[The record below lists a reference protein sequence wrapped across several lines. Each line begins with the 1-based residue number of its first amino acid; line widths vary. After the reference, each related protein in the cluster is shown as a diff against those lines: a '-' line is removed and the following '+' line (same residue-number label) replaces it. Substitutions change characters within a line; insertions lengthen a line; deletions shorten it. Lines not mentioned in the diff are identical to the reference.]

1 MLGKDLKI
9 HKMKIALNLI
19 ATNKYISFVPEILRS
34 VDNYFF
40 PDDELRVVVH
50 TDMEIP
56 ELNLSRK
63 NTFIVRN
70 RIDHEPWPFTTLKRF
85 HYFTKAED
93 LLKDSDYIFYIDV
106 DSLFIGKI
114 DRLNISNKGI
124 FATIHPGLNQGPG
137 TPERN
142 PNSEA
147 YIPIG
152 STNRYFCGGFFGG
165 DTESFLEM
173 SEAIKNAINR
183 DLKKNII
190 AIWHDESHLNKFL
203 MLNEP
208 AKIFNYPFAVA
219 ENLTPIFE
227 TSKIL
232 FLDKNSKGGHEFFR
246 S

>member
-1 MLGKDLKI
+1 MTILI
-9 HKMKIALNLI
+9 NLI
-19 ATNKYISFVPEILRS
+19 ATNKYVNFLDGILNS
-34 VDNYFF
+34 IDQYFF
-40 PDDELRVVVH
+40 KGVKITAIIH
-50 TDMEIP
+50 TNEDISIFIQQFRP
-56 ELNLSRK
+56 SGIQIIK
-63 NTFIVRN
+63 NPIH
-70 RIDHEPWPFTTLKRF
+70 HEPWPFTTLKRF
-85 HYFTKAED
+85 HYFIQAEK
-93 LLKDSDYIFYIDV
+93 LIRKSDFSFYIDV
-106 DSLFIGKI
+106 DSLFI
-114 DRLNISNKGI
+114 DNIGLSDIQDSGI

>member
-1 MLGKDLKI
+1 MPVI
-9 HKMKIALNLI
+9 SLNLI
-19 ATNKYISFVPEILRS
+19 ATNKYLEFLPDILES
-34 VDNYFF
+34 VEKFF
-40 PDDELRVVVH
+40 FKNDRVNIIVH
-50 TDMEIP
+50 TNR
-56 ELNLSRK
+56 ELPKKKFHSERIEV
-63 NTFIVRN
+63 FRN
-70 RIDHEPWPFTTLKRF
+70 EIDHEPWPFTTLKRF
-85 HYFTKAED
+85 HYFIQAEK
-93 LLKDSDYIFYIDV
+93 LIRKSNFSFYIDV
-106 DSLFIGKI
+106 DSLFI
-114 DRLNISNKGI
+114 DNIGLSDIQDSGI

-173 SEAIKNAINR
+173 SEVIKNAINR
-183 DLKKNII
+183 DLEKNII

>member
-1 MLGKDLKI
+1 MTRNPKI
-9 HKMKIALNLI
+9 KISLNII
-19 ATNKYISFVPEILRS
+19 ATNKYLLFLPQLLKSIEEFFFTEHEIFVL
-34 VDNYFF
+34 
-40 PDDELRVVVH
+40 VH
-50 TDMEIP
+50 TNGNIDAIGS
-56 ELNLSRK
+56 NLENICIIK
-63 NTFIVRN
+63 NDIS
-70 RIDHEPWPFTTLKRF
+70 HEDWPFTTLKRF
-85 HYFTKAED
+85 HYFTQAE
-93 LLKDSDYIFYIDV
+93 KIIEKSNFSFYIDV
-106 DSLFIGKI
+106 DSLFIG
-114 DRLNISNKGI
+114 NIGFSDINEKGI

-152 STNRYFCGGFFGG
+152 STNKYFCGGFFGG
-165 DTESFLEM
+165 DSGSFLKM
-173 SEAIKNAINR
+173 SEAIKKAINR

-219 ENLTPIFE
+219 ENLTPIFD

>member
-1 MLGKDLKI
+1 MLVI
-9 HKMKIALNLI
+9 SLNII
-19 ATNKYISFVPEILRS
+19 ATNKYLKFLPDVSES
-34 VDNYFF
+34 VEKFF
-40 PDDELRVVVH
+40 FKNNRINIIVH
-50 TDMEIP
+50 TNG
-56 ELNLSRK
+56 ELPKMKFHSERIEVFK
-63 NTFIVRN
+63 NE
-70 RIDHEPWPFTTLKRF
+70 IDHEPWPFTTLKRF
-85 HYFTKAED
+85 HYFTQAE
-93 LLKDSDYIFYIDV
+93 KIIRRSDFSFYIDV
-106 DSLFIGKI
+106 DSLFI
-114 DRLNISNKGI
+114 DNIEFSNIEASGI

-183 DLKKNII
+183 DLKKNVI

>member
-1 MLGKDLKI
+1 MPVI
-9 HKMKIALNLI
+9 SLNLI
-19 ATNKYISFVPEILRS
+19 ATNKYLEFLPDILES
-34 VDNYFF
+34 VENFF
-40 PDDELRVVVH
+40 FKNDRVNIIVH
-50 TDMEIP
+50 TNR
-56 ELNLSRK
+56 ELPKKKFHSERIEV
-63 NTFIVRN
+63 FRN
-70 RIDHEPWPFTTLKRF
+70 EIDHESWPFTTLKRF
-85 HYFTKAED
+85 HYFIQAEK
-93 LLKDSDYIFYIDV
+93 LIRKSDFSFYIDV
-106 DSLFIGKI
+106 DSLFIG
-114 DRLNISNKGI
+114 NIELSDIQDSGI

-165 DTESFLEM
+165 DSGSFLKM
-173 SEAIKNAINR
+173 SETIKNAINR
-183 DLKKNII
+183 DLERNII

-208 AKIFNYPFAVA
+208 TRIFNYPFAVA

>member
-1 MLGKDLKI
+1 MLVI
-9 HKMKIALNLI
+9 SLNLI
-19 ATNKYISFVPEILRS
+19 ATNKYLEFLPDVLES
-34 VDNYFF
+34 VEKFF
-40 PDDELRVVVH
+40 FKNNRINIIVH
-50 TDMEIP
+50 T
-56 ELNLSRK
+56 NGKLSKKKFHSERIEVFK
-63 NTFIVRN
+63 NE
-70 RIDHEPWPFTTLKRF
+70 IDHEPWPFTTLKRF
-85 HYFTKAED
+85 HYFTQAE
-93 LLKDSDYIFYIDV
+93 KIIRRSDFSFYIDV
-106 DSLFIGKI
+106 DSLFIDNI
-114 DRLNISNKGI
+114 DSFDIQESGI

-165 DTESFLEM
+165 DSESFLKM
-173 SEAIKNAINR
+173 SDTIKNAINR
-183 DLKKNII
+183 DLKRNII

-208 AKIFNYPFAVA
+208 TRIFNYPFAVA